1 MGAWQETVKKVFSQN
16 KHKPGYNFKQAL
28 MDAKKIYKSG
38 TNTVSESVSGVKNI
52 LGRII
57 EKNKFTTRKRRR
69 SSKMKTSLKGV
80 KKSRKSRKG
89 RK

>member
-1 MGAWQETVKKVFSQN
+1 MGAWQETVKKVFSEN
-16 KHKPGYNFKQAL
+16 KHKPGYSFKQAL

-38 TNTVSESVSGVKNI
+38 IDTVSETVSKVENK
-52 LGRII
+52 LEKII
-57 EKNKFTTRKRRR
+57 KKNKFTTRKR
-69 SSKMKTSLKGV
+69 KAV